1 MKFGVV
7 VFPGSNCDDDAFHV
21 AHHVLGQQAQ
31 FIWHQ
36 SADLAGSDAI
46 ILPGGFAYGDYLRC
60 GAIARFSPV
69 MRSVEKFARA
79 GGIVLGICNGF
90 QILLEAGLLP
100 GAMLRN
106 AGLRFR
112 CLPVHIRV
120 EATDT
125 PFTCA
130 AQVGQVIQSPIAHN
144 EGNYFCDP
152 ATLDALER
160 NNQIIFRYT
169 TPDGREDAA
178 ANPNGSIANIAGI
191 CNRERNVL
199 GLMPHPERAS
209 EISLGSADGL
219 VVFQSL
225 LQWFTEHN
233 AAAANTQSAQAAA
246 PGLRA

>member
-21 AHHVLGQQAQ
+21 AHHVLGQRAE

-36 SADLAGSDAI
+36 SSDLAGSDAI
-46 ILPGGFAYGDYLRC
+46 ILPGGFSYGDYLRT

-79 GGIVLGICNGF
+79 GGIVIGICNGF

-120 EATDT
+120 EASDT

-130 AQVGQVIQSPIAHN
+130 AQRGQIIQAPIAHN
-144 EGNYFCDP
+144 DGNYFCDP

-169 TPDGREDAA
+169 TPDGREEAA

-191 CNRERNVL
+191 CNRERNVM

-209 EISLGSADGL
+209 EIELGSADGL
-219 VVFQSL
+219 IIFQSL
-225 LQWFTEHN
+225 LQWFTQHESAAQPPTAQAP
-233 AAAANTQSAQAAA
+233 AAA
-246 PGLRA
+246 LRA